1 MSSPRPRKKARRARS
16 ICVEVA
22 ARLPPLTSLPLAVLE
37 HLLTFLP
44 VTSLQLLASTC
55 TFLHQLIHG
64 RTITNLEFPF
74 TPAFLQELTTA
85 LTIDK
90 KPLLR
95 LACHEANLPGTW
107 QPCSRRA
114 GRSS

>member
-1 MSSPRPRKKARRARS
+1 MGAPLPTWRRKVRKKARRARS
-16 ICVEVA
+16 ICVEVVA
-22 ARLPPLTSLPLAVLE
+22 PLPL
-37 HLLTFLP
+37 LP

-85 LTIDK
+85 LPIDK

-107 QPCSRRA
+107 RSRKVKLIA
-114 GRSS
+114 E